1 VDKNVWRRVWRTGF
15 GVDYLRY
22 FTPSHMDSAEET
34 NVEDFKLTQLN
45 HWIDTEG
52 TSYPAHGYDV
62 YVQRL
67 SVYLQRNMEGAGLA
81 EDEWED
87 YPDPADSTEY
97 ANPNEARKESGAIP
111 PSSDTIKTFDN
122 SKLIL
127 FQTDASTNLI
137 SFDHNSF

>member
-1 VDKNVWRRVWRTGF
+1 
-15 GVDYLRY
+15 
-22 FTPSHMDSAEET
+22 MDFAEEA

-52 TSYPAHGYDV
+52 TTYPAHGYDV

-81 EDEWED
+81 EDEWGD
-87 YPDPADSTEY
+87 YPDPAESTEY
-97 ANPNEARKESGAIP
+97 VNPNEARRELSAIP

-122 SKLIL
+122 SRLIL
-127 FQTDASTNLI
+127 SETDASTDLT
-137 SFDHNSF
+137 SFDHNSFRIKSFGTSPRYLDRS